1 MSPYSQ
7 WLTLMYMLFSG
18 AAMGAVFDSYRVLSY
33 RLRLTRWSIH
43 LIDLLYWVLSAV
55 FIFRMLY
62 ASNHGELRFYVF
74 LGLILGALLYFWT
87 LSAIVQ
93 LIVVKLIEIVRKLTA
108 IVYHIFRVL
117 VFLPL
122 FGLYR
127 FILACMVGI
136 GTLLLYLGKMV
147 LILLRPFGRLLL
159 WMLRPIASRWKTPV
173 WLIRAGR
180 FVKGI
185 IDRWFVRR

>member
-1 MSPYSQ
+1 
-7 WLTLMYMLFSG
+7 MYMLFSG

-33 RLRLTRWSIH
+33 RFRLTRWSIH
-43 LIDLLYWVLSAV
+43 FIDLLYWVLSAL

-93 LIVVKLIEIVRKLTA
+93 LIVVKLIEIIRKLAA

-117 VFLPL
+117 VLLPL

-127 FILACMVGI
+127 FTLACLIGM
-136 GTLLLYLGKMV
+136 GTLLIFLGKML
-147 LILLRPFGRLLL
+147 LILLRPFGRMLL
-159 WMLRPIASRWKTPV
+159 WMLSPITSRWRTPV
-173 WLIRAGR
+173 WLNRAGR
-180 FVKGI
+180 FVKRI
-185 IDRWFVRR
+185 IERFFVRR

>member
-33 RLRLTRWSIH
+33 RFRLTRWSIH
-43 LIDLLYWVLSAV
+43 FIDLLYWVLSAL

-93 LIVVKLIEIVRKLTA
+93 LIVVKLIEIIRKLAA

-117 VFLPL
+117 VLLPL

-127 FILACMVGI
+127 FTMACLIGM
-136 GTLLLYLGKMV
+136 GTLLLFLGKML

-159 WMLRPIASRWKTPV
+159 WMLRPITSRWKTPV
-173 WLIRAGR
+173 WLNHAGR

-185 IDRWFVRR
+185 IERFFVRR